1 MIRRFL
7 LATAIGVVALAGP
20 SAASAAVTQLG
31 TSPWKE
37 CGGLFQGGV
46 SGCVASEPMAMDD
59 TSVGNVN
66 ISPHVIRAGET
77 LTIGAEWLP
86 GWEITGFG
94 ALPGSVVSGCGP
106 GDHNCTVKI
115 DTPTGGYVRKQ
126 LDFCCFNAR
135 EQDYY
140 AVIGGD
146 EYIIEGTV
154 MDRVG
159 PRRELRPAAF
169 TEVTATIDGE
179 SYSVTTNKTGQ
190 YELLVEAGSGSIST
204 AGKQCVKADL
214 PKCNRSKQLTV
225 GPNQHVDFEA
235 PPPGKIKGTVKDEEG
250 NPEAGVTIRADD
262 PEGGRLDTSVSDESG
277 RYELTARAGD
287 VHLSADDPQAC
298 AVSAGEE
305 CPKTKDLE
313 LSADQTATVDW
324 KVEGCVKKVDFGSSM
339 VAVRGCFTKVEDEK
353 WETDEKFT
361 MNGLDLYPSGKATL
375 DKQARRVSFGGGE
388 AKLGND
394 TKVKIPSFDLDF
406 PSAETL
412 YELTALDS
420 KGKSVQGFDVSQ
432 KLDLKFE
439 AGKTTVVMTS
449 KTDTGFGKQFPEAK
463 CKGAA
468 SVVVS
473 LTQTNDDGFRSASF
487 EAKDLTQVFCL
498 PGLGRAAGALGVDS
512 VKGSFDFKTHWWS
525 VGGTL
530 TGLKPFSARLS
541 GAKISAEFFINNRL
555 QLKGGSLSVKG
566 LNLLL
571 EPPLLHLQR
580 LGIKFGQTNEGEPF
594 KSEAS
599 MGVSVGPKFPGS
611 AKEVNIPLLG
621 KFVVYPEELTAL
633 DLTFG
638 GAISEGDHP
647 ASLEDL
653 TLSGNGKVKFW
664 DQQVLDGTAKLI
676 IPSASFALSG
686 ALDFKAGNVLVLHG
700 DGKSWVD
707 TVNGVFFAEGFGQ
720 VSVLGWRASQGN
732 FLLNSSIPIAVGCM
746 RSSGGR
752 EFGVS
757 YNFKAEAPKIAGCDL
772 GPYRATPPKG
782 ARIASA
788 SKAGGAKSFTVPKD
802 TSMMAVKVN
811 GSGPSGAPV
820 VKVGG
825 PAGTFTSEA
834 VKPSEGKFVRA
845 LPNGADGAT
854 YLLLTGPKAGRWT
867 VTAQPGSS
875 VSTLGFA
882 RPAPEPV
889 LSGATS
895 GDPCAPKLSW
905 SLKRQPGQTV
915 MLIDEGAEG
924 DTRIL
929 SKAARAKGSMKL
941 VPPAPGVR
949 RVKAIVFQGGGLRE
963 TIPLASYGG
972 PGAPSGL
979 AVKRAK
985 KGLTLSWRPS
995 CGVSSYSVKVGKG
1008 KPKVVNG
1015 TAIAIAKP
1023 PKKATVTV
1031 TSLVGGAAVG
1041 VATRPLAPGAP

>member
-1 MIRRFL
+1 MTRRFL
-7 LATAIGVVALAGP
+7 LLGAVAMAALAGP
-20 SAASAAVTQLG
+20 SSAAAVTQLG
-31 TSPWKE
+31 TPPWKE

-46 SGCVASEPMAMDD
+46 SGCVASEPQAMDD

-66 ISPHVIRAGET
+66 ISPHVIRVGET
-77 LTIGAEWLP
+77 LTISAEWLP
-86 GWEITGFG
+86 GWAITGFG
-94 ALPGSVVSGCGP
+94 SLPGTVISGCGL
-106 GDHNCTVKI
+106 GEHSCTVKI
-115 DTPTGGYVRKQ
+115 DGPTGGYVRKQ

-154 MDRVG
+154 MDRFG
-159 PRRELRPAAF
+159 PRQELRPAAF
-169 TEVTATIDGE
+169 TEVTATIGGD
-179 SYSVTTNKTGQ
+179 SYSVTTNKMGQ
-190 YELLVEAGSGSIST
+190 YEMLVEAGSGSIRT

-214 PKCNRSKQLTV
+214 PKCNTSKQLTV

-277 RYELTARAGD
+277 HYELTARAGD

-298 AVSAGEE
+298 AVGAGEE
-305 CPKTKDLE
+305 CPKTKDIE
-313 LSADQTATVDW
+313 LASDQTATLDW

-361 MNGLDLYPSGKATL
+361 MNGLDLYPSGKVTL

-394 TKVKIPSFDLDF
+394 AKVRIPSFDLDF
-406 PSAETL
+406 PSAETK

-420 KGKSVQGFDVSQ
+420 KGKTVQGFDVAD

-439 AGKTTVVMTS
+439 AGKTTVVMNT
-449 KTDTGFGKQFPEAK
+449 KTDTGFGKEYPEQK
-463 CKGAA
+463 CKGKAA
-468 SVVVS
+468 TVLS

-487 EAKDLTQVFCL
+487 EAKDLQQVFCL
-498 PGLGRAAGALGVDS
+498 PGMGRAAGVLTVDS

-525 VGGTL
+525 VGGSFA
-530 TGLKPFSARLS
+530 GLKPFSAKFS
-541 GAKISAEFFINNRL
+541 GSKLSAEFFVNNRL
-555 QLKGGSLSVKG
+555 QLKGGSLSING
-566 LNLLL
+566 LNVLL

-599 MGVSVGPKFPGS
+599 LGVSVGPKFPGG
-611 AKEVNIPLLG
+611 AKELNIPLLG

-638 GAISEGDHP
+638 GSISEGDHP

-664 DQQVLDGTAKLI
+664 DQQILDGTAKLI
-676 IPSASFALSG
+676 IPSASFAFSG
-686 ALDFKAGNVLVLHG
+686 ALDFKAGNVFALHG

-720 VSVLGWRASQGN
+720 MNVLGWRAMQGN
-732 FLLNSSIPIAVGCM
+732 FLLNSSTPIAVGCV
-746 RSSGGR
+746 RSSSGR
-752 EFGVS
+752 EFGVT

-782 ARIASA
+782 ARIASV
-788 SKAGGAKSFTVPKD
+788 SKAGGAKSFTVPKG
-802 TSMMAVKVN
+802 TSMLALEVKGN
-811 GSGPSGAPV
+811 GPSGAPV
-820 VKVGG
+820 VKLSG
-825 PAGTFTSEA
+825 PSGAFLTEP

-845 LPNGADGAT
+845 LPNGAEGAT
-854 YLLLTGPKAGRWT
+854 YLLLSSPKAGRWK
-867 VTAQPGSS
+867 VAAQAGSS
-875 VSTLGFA
+875 VSGLGFA

-889 LSGATS
+889 VSGSSS
-895 GDPCAPKLSW
+895 GDTCAPTLRW
-905 SLKRQPGQTV
+905 SLKRQPGQAV
-915 MLIDEGAEG
+915 MLVDEGAAG

-929 SKAARAKGSMKL
+929 SKAAKAKGSLKL
-941 VPPAPGVR
+941 VPPAPGIR
-949 RVKAIVFQGGGLRE
+949 RVRALVFQGGGLRE
-963 TIPLASYGG
+963 SIPLSSYGG

-979 AVKRAK
+979 KVKRAK
-985 KGLTLSWRPS
+985 KGLILSWRAS
-995 CGVSSYSVKVGKG
+995 CGVSSYSVKIGKG
-1008 KPKVVNG
+1008 KPKLIKGNSVTIDSV
-1015 TAIAIAKP
+1015 
-1023 PKKATVTV
+1023 PKKAMVSI
-1031 TSLVGGAAVG
+1031 TSLVDGNAVG
-1041 VATRPLAPGAP
+1041 TATRPLAPGTP